1 MGPHKTVTKK
11 SHMCKCNMN
20 LRRLILLSIEI
31 HKRLNS
37 SNPKFTK
44 DIFHVKK
51 SNGVTSDIYNL
62 NSKIPRRNHL
72 YLLFVIIS
80 SSFLVILTKV

>member
-1 MGPHKTVTKK
+1 
-11 SHMCKCNMN
+11 MN
-20 LRRLILLSIEI
+20 LRQLILLCTEI

-37 SNPKFTK
+37 SNPRFTK
-44 DIFHVKK
+44 DIFHMKK

-62 NSKIPRRNHL
+62 NLKIPRRNHL

-80 SSFLVILTKV
+80 SSFLVIVKKA